1 MCLDNTEN
9 EVRFATKCIISKDC
23 SLFLFARLPC
33 VSTKKKKKKKHNYI
47 LAELSGTNL
56 DPRTCT
62 REYSF

>member
-9 EVRFATKCIISKDC
+9 EVHFTTKCIISKDC
-23 SLFLFARLPC
+23 SLFVFARLPC
-33 VSTKKKKKKKHNYI
+33 VSSKKKKKKHNYI

-62 REYSF
+62 REHSF